1 MYKDTHLHTHA
12 HDYVHII
19 TSIQMLFNLKAA
31 TVKQSCNILMG
42 VDKLVTNRLDDGRL
56 GDTGRTFG

>member
-31 TVKQSCNILMG
+31 TVKQPCNILIG
-42 VDKLVTNRLDDGRL
+42 ENKLVTNHLDE
-56 GDTGRTFG
+56 TFG